1 MSVKEDGKHPVVE
14 PTVEGAASDSTRHA
28 LNQRIRQQEILS
40 ELGVIALQGGGV
52 GMLLAETVR
61 LVAEGLPSEFCKVLE
76 FMPADN
82 CFTVRAGVGWGP
94 DVVGV
99 AQVGA
104 DLASPA
110 GFALKTGKPV
120 ISNHLGNEQR
130 FRTPEL
136 FARYDIS
143 RAMNVILQGDG
154 KPFGVLEV
162 DSRSDGDFTEHD
174 IPFLQGAANI
184 LGMAI
189 ERERNQLLLKAA
201 LQRHQV
207 LLKEMNHRIKNS
219 LTIVSSML
227 RLQSKDGG
235 PATAPEQL
243 EAAANRVHAV
253 ARAHERLYQTEDV
266 EHLDVGRYI
275 EQVCSDVDESVAHGE
290 IIVNAQHDIMIATDR
305 AIPLALMVNE
315 LITNAAK
322 HAYAGQSNCKI
333 WVGLSRQG
341 ETLRVTVRDE
351 GAGLPPGFDLE
362 KTKRLGMRLV
372 KAFLQQL
379 DATKAIN
386 STARG
391 TEFVIVIPLAPSRAM
406 PPERGPDGGLAR
418 PGDQL
423 RHP

>member
-1 MSVKEDGKHPVVE
+1 MSASHDGKTPVVE
-14 PTVEGAASDSTRHA
+14 PKAGGDLPGITR
-28 LNQRIRQQEILS
+28 LSLDQRIRQQEILS
-40 ELGVIALQGGGV
+40 DLGVIALQGGSMDV
-52 GMLLAETVR
+52 LLTKTVC

-94 DVVGV
+94 DVVGI

-136 FARYDIS
+136 FARYHIS

-154 KPFGVLEV
+154 APFGVLEV
-162 DSRSDGDFTEHD
+162 DSRSERDFTEND

-189 ERERNQLLLKAA
+189 ERERNQRLLKAA
-201 LQRHQV
+201 LERHQV

-219 LTIVSSML
+219 LSIISSML
-227 RLQSKDGG
+227 RLQAKDNG
-235 PATAPEQL
+235 PSTATEQL
-243 EAAANRVHAV
+243 EAAALRVHAV
-253 ARAHERLYQTEDV
+253 ARAHERLYQTDDV
-266 EHLDVGRYI
+266 EHLDIGRYI
-275 EQVCSDVDESVAHGE
+275 EEVCGDVDASVAHCE
-290 IIVNAQHDIMIATDR
+290 IVVDAQHDILIATDR

-322 HAYAGQSNCKI
+322 HAYEGRSACKI
-333 WVGLSRQG
+333 WVDLVRDVD
-341 ETLRVTVRDE
+341 TLRVSVRDE
-351 GAGLPPGFDLE
+351 GIGLPPAFDLA
-362 KTKRLGMRLV
+362 KTKGLGMRLV
-372 KAFLQQL
+372 RAFLQQL
-379 DATKAIN
+379 DATVAIN
-386 STARG
+386 PQPRG
-391 TEFVIVIPLAPSRAM
+391 TEFVLSVPLELKS
-406 PPERGPDGGLAR
+406 
-418 PGDQL
+418 
-423 RHP
+423 

>member
-1 MSVKEDGKHPVVE
+1 MSVQQDGKSPVVE
-14 PTVEGAASDSTRHA
+14 RTAGDDSPDITRQA
-28 LNQRIRQQEILS
+28 LDQRIRQQEVLS
-40 ELGVIALQGGGV
+40 ELGVMALQSGDV
-52 GMLLAETVR
+52 DKLLTDTVR
-61 LVAEGLPSEFCKVLE
+61 LVAEGLPSEFCKILE
-76 FMPADN
+76 FVPADN
-82 CFTVRAGVGWGP
+82 CFTVRAGVGWEP
-94 DVVGV
+94 DVIGV

-120 ISNHLGNEQR
+120 ISNHLGKEER

-154 KPFGVLEV
+154 TPFGVLEV
-162 DSRSDGDFTEHD
+162 DSRSDGDFTEKD

-189 ERERNQLLLKAA
+189 ERERHQRLLKAA
-201 LQRHQV
+201 LERQQI

-219 LTIVSSML
+219 LSIVSSML
-227 RLQSKDGG
+227 RLQSKDSG

-243 EAAANRVHAV
+243 EAAAHRVHAV

-275 EQVCSDVDESVAHGE
+275 EQVCSDVDESVAHCE
-290 IIVNAQHDIMIATDR
+290 ILVNAQLNIMIETNR

-322 HAYAGQSNCKI
+322 HAYAGQSGCKI
-333 WVGLSRQG
+333 WVDMARESGI
-341 ETLRVTVRDE
+341 LRVLVRDE
-351 GAGLPPGFDLE
+351 GVGLPPAFDLA
-362 KTKRLGMRLV
+362 KARGLGMRLV
-372 KAFLQQL
+372 RAFLQQL
-379 DATKAIN
+379 TATIAVK
-386 STARG
+386 STSQG
-391 TEFVIVIPLAPSRAM
+391 TEFIIGIPLEAK
-406 PPERGPDGGLAR
+406 
-418 PGDQL
+418 
-423 RHP
+423 H

>member
-1 MSVKEDGKHPVVE
+1 MSTTRDGKTPVVE
-14 PTVEGAASDSTRHA
+14 PKSEGDVPDITR
-28 LNQRIRQQEILS
+28 LSLDQRIRQQEILS
-40 ELGVIALQGGGV
+40 DLGVIALQGGSMDV
-52 GMLLAETVR
+52 LLTKTVC

-136 FARYDIS
+136 FARYHIS

-154 KPFGVLEV
+154 APFGVLEV
-162 DSRSDGDFTEHD
+162 DSRSERDFTEND

-189 ERERNQLLLKAA
+189 ERERNQRLLKAA
-201 LQRHQV
+201 LERHQV

-219 LTIVSSML
+219 LSIVISML
-227 RLQSKDGG
+227 RLQANDNG
-235 PATAPEQL
+235 PSTATEQL
-243 EAAANRVHAV
+243 EAAALRVHAV
-253 ARAHERLYQTEDV
+253 ARAHERLYQTDDV
-266 EHLDVGRYI
+266 EHLDIGRYI
-275 EQVCSDVDESVAHGE
+275 EEVCGDVDASVAHCE
-290 IIVNAQHDIMIATDR
+290 IEVDAQHDILIATDR

-322 HAYAGQSNCKI
+322 HAHDGRSGCKI
-333 WVGLSRQG
+333 WVGLVRDAG
-341 ETLRVTVRDE
+341 TLRVSVRDE
-351 GAGLPPGFDLE
+351 GIGLPPAFDLA
-362 KTKRLGMRLV
+362 KTKGLGMRLV
-372 KAFLQQL
+372 RAFLQQL
-379 DATKAIN
+379 DATVAIN
-386 STARG
+386 PQPRG
-391 TEFVIVIPLAPSRAM
+391 TEFVVSVPLDFKS
-406 PPERGPDGGLAR
+406 
-418 PGDQL
+418 
-423 RHP
+423 

>member
-1 MSVKEDGKHPVVE
+1 MKGLPMSVSNDGKTPVVE
-14 PTVEGAASDSTRHA
+14 PKAGGDVPDITRQA
-28 LNQRIRQQEILS
+28 LDQRIRQQEVLS
-40 ELGVIALQGGGV
+40 ELGVIALHGGTIDV
-52 GMLLAETVR
+52 LLTETVR

-136 FARYDIS
+136 FARYNIS

-154 KPFGVLEV
+154 TPFGVLEV
-162 DSRSDGDFTEHD
+162 DSRSERDFTESD

-189 ERERNQLLLKAA
+189 ERERNQWLLKAA
-201 LQRHQV
+201 LERHQI

-219 LTIVSSML
+219 LSIVSSML
-227 RLQSKDGG
+227 RLQSKDRGS
-235 PATAPEQL
+235 ATATEQL
-243 EAAANRVHAV
+243 EAAAHRVHAV
-253 ARAHERLYQTEDV
+253 ARAHERLYQTDDV

-275 EQVCSDVDESVAHGE
+275 EQVCGDVDESVAHCE
-290 IIVNAQHDIMIATDR
+290 IHVDAQHDVLIATDR

-322 HAYAGQSNCKI
+322 HAYKGQSDCEI
-333 WVGLSRQG
+333 WVGMAREG
-341 ETLRVTVRDE
+341 ETLRISVRDE
-351 GAGLPPGFDLE
+351 GIGLPPEFDLA
-362 KTKRLGMRLV
+362 KTRGLGMRLV
-372 KAFLQQL
+372 RAFLQQL
-379 DATKAIN
+379 DATITIN
-386 STARG
+386 PQPQG
-391 TEFVIVIPLAPSRAM
+391 TEFVVVVPLEPK
-406 PPERGPDGGLAR
+406 P
-418 PGDQL
+418 
-423 RHP
+423 